1 MNASFSFTTDWAR
14 DLVRIQMAGLFSR
27 ADVAAFLE
35 GRRRAHAN
43 LRCAPNR
50 HFTLN
55 DVRGMKIQSQEG
67 VAMFRE
73 MLADPA
79 YRSRRLAFVASQTLA
94 RSQLMRALD
103 GREARC
109 FDSVEEAEA
118 WLFAGEAEEAEEVQ
132 APLRRYA
139 SR

>member
-1 MNASFSFTTDWAR
+1 MDANFSITTDRAR
-14 DLVRIQMAGLFSR
+14 DLVRIQMGGLFTR

-35 GRRRAHAN
+35 ERRRAHAQ
-43 LRCAPNR
+43 LACGPNQ
-50 HFTLN
+50 HLTLN
-55 DVRGMKIQSQEG
+55 DLRNMKIQSQEG

-109 FDSVEEAEA
+109 FDNIEEAEA
-118 WLFAGEAEEAEEVQ
+118 WLFDEAEELQ

>member
-1 MNASFSFTTDWAR
+1 MDAHFSLSIDRSR
-14 DLVRIQMAGLFSR
+14 DLVRIQMSGLFGR
-27 ADVAAFLE
+27 ADIAAFLE
-35 GRRRAHAN
+35 ERRKAHAG
-43 LRCAPNR
+43 LGCASNM
-50 HFTLN
+50 HLTLN
-55 DVRGMKIQSQEG
+55 DLRGMKIQSQEG
-67 VAMFRE
+67 VALFRE

-79 YRSRRLAFVASQTLA
+79 WRSRKLAFVASQTLA

-103 GREARC
+103 GRDARC

-118 WLFAGEAEEAEEVQ
+118 WLFAEAEEVE

>member
-1 MNASFSFTTDWAR
+1 MNASFSFNVDRAR
-14 DLVRIQMAGLFSR
+14 DLVRIQMAGLFAR
-27 ADVAAFLE
+27 ADIGAFLE
-35 GRRRAHAN
+35 ARRRAHAE
-43 LRCAPNR
+43 LACGPNQ
-50 HFTLN
+50 HLTLN
-55 DVRGMKIQSQEG
+55 DLRGMKIQSQEG

-103 GREARC
+103 GRDARC
-109 FDSVEEAEA
+109 FDNVEEAEA
-118 WLFAGEAEEAEEVQ
+118 WLLDEAEEMQ

-139 SR
+139 CR